1 MNIGCDMRI
10 MKNRRISKNQSDISK
25 DKYMN
30 FEHIPIL
37 TSVKNSYINVI
48 SKIRQ
53 HNLIRNLEIK

>member
-1 MNIGCDMRI
+1 MHIGCDMRI

-30 FEHIPIL
+30 FEHIPI
-37 TSVKNSYINVI
+37 
-48 SKIRQ
+48 IRQ